1 MERVCCCLLVF
12 AQRTPYTTL
21 SLSLCSSHRIL
32 QLNIVCSFVRPIIY
46 FVRHSNSHYF
56 GCVLAFFLDAGSNR
70 LFDIFDTICYFGL
83 FTRIPESDSVVCS
96 VLFLWFR
103 SLLFHS
109 NIKHLIAMAHEINR
123 LTTTRAREKRTKKRK
138 PNNNYFHFCGNKL
151 FVVHK
156 LIVQSDLAHS
166 SSSTST
172 SSWLKTSTAHE

>member
-1 MERVCCCLLVF
+1 MLLFIGVCPKD
-12 AQRTPYTTL
+12 TIHNSGSL
-21 SLSLCSSHRIL
+21 SLSVPLTAYCSWIL
-32 QLNIVCSFVRPIIY
+32 SVHSFDLLSILFGTQTHIILVVCW
-46 FVRHSNSHYF
+46 
-56 GCVLAFFLDAGSNR
+56 LFFLVAGSNR

-123 LTTTRAREKRTKKRK
+123 LTTTRARENRTKKRK